1 MKKGISFLFLAL
13 FSLAFFSCGNKNS
26 SETDAMESDSVLLR
40 DKAQDTV
47 AYYGLYKGKLPPEL
61 GKGSSFETT
70 LALNEDNTFVLYA
83 SDEQEEFNEQGN
95 YGVTDDLVTLF
106 MIDRKPYY
114 YRLEEGRKLRL
125 LNEKK
130 EPWSKDDTYVMV
142 RIDE

>member
-13 FSLAFFSCGNKNS
+13 FSLTFFSCGNKNS
-26 SETDAMESDSVLLR
+26 NETDATESDSVLLNNV
-40 DKAQDTV
+40 QDTV

-61 GKGSSFETT
+61 GKGATFETT

-83 SDEQEEFNEQGN
+83 SDKQEEFNEQGN

-114 YRLEEGRKLRL
+114 YKFEEGRKLRL

-130 EPWSKDDTYVMV
+130 EPWSKDDTYVML